1 MRPECFGIEFYDES
15 GSECPHHE
23 CLLRKECRQTHMSA
37 RGLLADKREKEKDK
51 EKQEKRF
58 QKALKKQKDA
68 FFGGVLDRG
77 SQNPTQRKGYRRPAR
92 LLYRDEG
99 YPKDAYVAKLTDFLE
114 SNGYVLNATKFLHS
128 FSKDGQFLLKV
139 DLRRKNSIVVYIR
152 DDLATLLSDTGLVCR
167 SLYDSE
173 FPNFPKYLC
182 WAIKLTTHKSVD
194 DLVAYTKHC
203 YELNEQ

>member
-1 MRPECFGIEFYDES
+1 
-15 GSECPHHE
+15 
-23 CLLRKECRQTHMSA
+23 MSA